1 MKGGSSMQLAKKQA
15 MSEALS
21 YSLKLTVPVMTGYLF
36 LSLSF
41 GILMVANNFPAWV
54 PIAMSLFIYA
64 GSMQFAT
71 VSLLLSPFAPLEAF
85 LLSLMINARHLFY
98 GITLLEKYSHLKR
111 GKLYTIFGLTDETFS
126 VIVSIDPPSHISRQ
140 FTYFFVTLLGHFY
153 WVAGTVIGVIIGQQL
168 TMDTSG
174 IDFVLTAL
182 FFIIFLDQWV
192 KSDNH
197 SPALVGLISSIFCL
211 IIFGPNNF
219 MIPAMI
225 LILILFSIQFYRRGG
240 GL

>member
-1 MKGGSSMQLAKKQA
+1 MQLAKKQA